1 MLLFNGKRRI
11 SGAFDAL
18 RPDLYRIAWSWC
30 HDDTLAEDLVQETC
44 LRALERSQQLRDL
57 DRLRPWLLRI
67 MANLHRDHFRRQ
79 RETIT
84 LDNGEVEMRSPE
96 PDPVEHAERGD
107 TIVMVHR
114 AIASL
119 NDDQRKVLTLVDVGG
134 FSYAEV
140 AEALEI
146 PLGTVMSRLSRA
158 RAQLR
163 LRLAPQQVESPRL
176 RRVK

>member
-1 MLLFNGKRRI
+1 MLPFHGKRRL
-11 SGAFDAL
+11 SNAFDAL

-67 MANLHRDHFRRQ
+67 MANLHRDHYRRR
-79 RETIT
+79 RETVT
-84 LDNGEVEMRSPE
+84 LDEGDAEMASPE
-96 PDPVEHAERGD
+96 PGPVEQAERSA

-114 AIASL
+114 AIAGL

-163 LRLAPQQVESPRL
+163 ARLAPQQMESPRL